1 MILLT
6 LEMNGQ
12 TIMDSVG
19 SIDWGFVKNTP
30 TIIITDNNHNHN
42 DRYYT
47 KVEIDNRISSLTTSV
62 DGLDEKVANLIQ

>member
-12 TIMDSVG
+12 TLMDSVG

-30 TIIITDNNHNHN
+30 TITITDNNHSHN

-47 KVEIDNRISSLTTSV
+47 KVEIDNRISSLTASV
-62 DGLDEKVANLIQ
+62 DGLDEKVTNLIQ

>member
-6 LEMNGQ
+6 LEMNGK

-30 TIIITDNNHNHN
+30 TITITDNNHNHN

-47 KVEIDNRISSLTTSV
+47 KSEIDDRISSLTTSI
-62 DGLDEKVANLIQ
+62 DGLDEKVKNLIQ